1 MSPRTERPRGQSF
14 VSPRNE
20 QLPDGTKPLWA
31 VSGFEDEYR
40 PMDIHIHRGVEV
52 GVLLAGEEELH
63 YSDFVLT
70 LRPGDVWL
78 CNIYEP
84 HGAILKTATRRSVVM
99 VFIPDFIGDEML
111 GELPWLTL
119 FAVPPS
125 QRPRVT
131 TPEMRRKTLAIG
143 NLLRQEIEGKPR
155 RWEGVVRLEVLHLL
169 IELSRG
175 WEAARRADG
184 SEHVR
189 FGGLARIMPALSL
202 VHSLPWRKVGVPE
215 AAGACGLSVSR
226 FHGLFRHTM
235 GLSFGDFCLRARVS
249 FAAHRML
256 NTDKTVAAI
265 AAEAGFV
272 DGSHLNRHFLRQY
285 NCTPARYRAQH

>member
-1 MSPRTERPRGQSF
+1 MSQRVERPRGESF
-14 VSPRNE
+14 ISPWDE
-20 QLPDGTKPLWA
+20 QRPDGSNPLWA
-31 VSGFEDEYR
+31 VSGFATEHW

-52 GVLLAGEEELH
+52 GVLLKGEEELH

-84 HGAILKTATRRSVVM
+84 HGTVLKAAPRHSIVTI
-99 VFIPDFIGDEML
+99 FIPDFIGDEML

-143 NLLRQEIEGKPR
+143 NLMRREIEEKPR
-155 RWEGVVRLEVLHLL
+155 RWEGVVRLELLHML

-175 WEAARRADG
+175 WRWPGERTVRNTCASAGWRGSCRRSAWCIPCPGERSACRRRRRRAG
-184 SEHVR
+184 
-189 FGGLARIMPALSL
+189 
-202 VHSLPWRKVGVPE
+202 
-215 AAGACGLSVSR
+215 
-226 FHGLFRHTM
+226 
-235 GLSFGDFCLRARVS
+235 
-249 FAAHRML
+249 
-256 NTDKTVAAI
+256 
-265 AAEAGFV
+265 
-272 DGSHLNRHFLRQY
+272 
-285 NCTPARYRAQH
+285 